1 MSLLDQEK
9 SMLDITKYDF
19 TEFSSKLEE
28 ELNYIIVPEN
38 IITKAHPWMIKLQEN
53 TIVEVIEEE
62 EKTET
67 VAEDTRSLSS
77 MPSIS
82 TPIVENKLRFNFDWS
97 EQNVY
102 DWFKSRNI
110 NDSIIACFTPCSAS
124 LLEQLYITLI
134 EIPEF
139 FHTILR
145 ADSKA
150 SLKDI
155 VYFASELRQL
165 FK

>member
-1 MSLLDQEK
+1 
-9 SMLDITKYDF
+9 MLDLTNYDF
-19 TEFSSKLEE
+19 NEFLSKLEE

-38 IITKAHPWMIKLQEN
+38 IIIKSHPWMLPVQE
-53 TIVEVIEEE
+53 TAILEVLEEE
-62 EKTET
+62 TKTDT
-67 VAEDTRSLSS
+67 ANEDTISLSS
-77 MPSIS
+77 MPSIAS
-82 TPIVENKLRFNFDWS
+82 PLVENKLRFNFEWN
-97 EQNVY
+97 EEHVY
-102 DWFKSRNI
+102 NWLKSRNI

-155 VYFASELRQL
+155 VYFASELRLL